1 MEQHLMANINT
12 IARCAS
18 LYRDKHLASEEI
30 TGWQAP
36 YLPYICA
43 SPGITQDQLA
53 ARLHVNR
60 SNVTRQLAMLEE
72 KGYVRRERSDSD
84 RRAVEVYPTP
94 RAQAALP
101 LVKQAFA
108 QWREQ
113 LFCDLTPQE
122 RELLEDLLERL
133 ARRAEEIR

>member
-1 MEQHLMANINT
+1 MRQHLMGNINT
-12 IARCAS
+12 IARCAA
-18 LYRDKHLASEEI
+18 LYRDKYLEKAEI

-36 YLPYICA
+36 YLPQICA

-72 KGYVRRERSDSD
+72 KGFVRRQRSDSD
-84 RRAVEVYPTP
+84 RRAVEVYPTQ
-94 RAQAALP
+94 RAQEALP

-108 QWREQ
+108 RWREQ
-113 LFCDLTPQE
+113 LFSDLAPQE

-133 ARRAEEIR
+133 ARRAEEIG

>member
-1 MEQHLMANINT
+1 MKQHLMGNINT
-12 IARCAS
+12 IARCAA
-18 LYRDKHLASEEI
+18 LYRDGRLESIGI

-36 YLPYICA
+36 YLPQICA

-53 ARLHVNR
+53 SRLHVNR

-72 KGYVRRERSDSD
+72 KGFVRRERSDSD
-84 RRAVEVYPTP
+84 RRAIEVYPTQ
-94 RAQAALP
+94 RAHDVLP
-101 LVKQAFA
+101 LIEQAFA
-108 QWREQ
+108 QWREK
-113 LFCDLTPQE
+113 LFSGLGAEE